1 MEQAAIHSAERHR
14 TTATVEDYLAL
25 IFVLER
31 DSVPAVASR
40 MAEQIGVSL
49 PTVSATLKRMVRD
62 GWVSVKDHEVQLTA
76 DGRKKAR
83 SVTRRHFII
92 EALLRDL
99 LGVPWS
105 RLHSEAHA
113 LEHAISDETLARA
126 QEKLHNPSTCPHGNP
141 MPGEEQ
147 AVAAWVSLR
156 DMRPGD
162 SGVIRRIH
170 ELAEDNGE
178 LMTFLEAHNLMP
190 GARFTVRDVLPF
202 NETMQVDTGG
212 ASVALGLRNAQ
223 WIYAE
228 AQRQAQDGA
237 ELQRAPVRQLRRA
250 GRARSSRA
258 RSG

>member
-1 MEQAAIHSAERHR
+1 MQNPVSHGAGHARP
-14 TTATVEDYLAL
+14 TATVEDYLAL
-25 IFVLER
+25 LFVLER
-31 DSVPAVASR
+31 DGQPAHASR
-40 MAEQIGVSL
+40 MAELIGVAL
-49 PTVSATLKRMVRD
+49 PTASATIKRMVRD

-141 MPGEEQ
+141 MPGEEK
-147 AVAAWVSLR
+147 AVANWVRLGELA
-156 DMRPGD
+156 PGD
-162 SGVIRRIH
+162 SGVIKRIH
-170 ELAEDNGE
+170 EFAEDNGE
-178 LMTFLEAHNLMP
+178 LMAFLESNGLMP
-190 GARFTVRDVLPF
+190 GTRFTVRDVLPF
-202 NETMQVDTGG
+202 NQTMLVDTGA
-212 ASVALGLRNAQ
+212 ASVALGLHTAQ

-228 AQRQAQDGA
+228 P
-237 ELQRAPVRQLRRA
+237 LHTAPHH
-250 GRARSSRA
+250 
-258 RSG
+258 